1 MRKIRLFGAAV
12 AAAGIVLA
20 GSGIA
25 AAETPAP
32 VPAPTGS
39 GNLATGLAKLLA
51 TGSGGVKPLP
61 TVPTA
66 G

>member
-1 MRKIRLFGAAV
+1 MRKIRLLGAAV

-25 AAETPAP
+25 AAETP

-39 GNLATGLAKLLA
+39 GNFATGLAKLLS

-61 TVPTA
+61 TATVA